1 MSTETVSAFHPVM
14 ARLTGGCSGSLPLPS
29 ITRGSR
35 HISLAQG
42 KAPNS
47 SFEARFLPNAYLF
60 HTISKLENH
69 KSNHSK
75 LGTVCSR
82 IFDQSYFK
90 QNLKSQLQNFL
101 KCFPWL
107 LYSITLYNKPF
118 KQTVKFY
125 YSLSFF
131 DIQYFVEHF

>member
-14 ARLTGGCSGSLPLPS
+14 AWLTGGCSSLPLPS

-35 HISLAQG
+35 RISLAQG
-42 KAPNS
+42 RAPNS
-47 SFEARFLPNAYLF
+47 SFEAQFLPNAYLS
-60 HTISKLENH
+60 HTIIELKNP

-75 LGTVCSR
+75 LGTICSR
-82 IFDQSYFK
+82 IFDQSCFK

-107 LYSITLYNKPF
+107 LYSITLNNKPF

-131 DIQYFVEHF
+131 GIQYFVEHF